1 MKLPPAE
8 RLALALL
15 EPCTLRELLARLP
28 DLRPS
33 QVKLLL
39 GQLAV
44 EGEAVQQGNRWALH
58 PRVLDRY
65 SSKAAHL
72 EAARKR
78 AAQPDQPTHVYD
90 DTHPF
95 HKGRIPPKY

>member
-8 RLALALL
+8 RVALALL
-15 EPCTLRELLARLP
+15 DPPTLPELLARLP

-44 EGEAVQQGNRWALH
+44 EGEAVPQGNRWALH

-72 EAARKR
+72 EGARKR
-78 AAQPDQPTHVYD
+78 AAQRDQRVHVYEQH
-90 DTHPF
+90 HPG